1 MTNKKTQTIVFN
13 EFPSFDINR
22 SFVEVAMAHTWRKQ
36 STPSKVHKNVQGQAV
51 SKYGIGARVVYS
63 KALDKMVY
71 IHRPNGQIAN
81 MKEVY
86 EWQDADEKAFFELN
100 ASRMGYSKKVSL
112 SEKIKRLIGFAS

>member
-13 EFPSFDINR
+13 EFPNFDINR
-22 SFVEVAMAHTWRKQ
+22 SFVEVANAHTWRKQ

-71 IHRPNGQIAN
+71 IHRPC
-81 MKEVY
+81 
-86 EWQDADEKAFFELN
+86 
-100 ASRMGYSKKVSL
+100 
-112 SEKIKRLIGFAS
+112 